1 MGTAKKALL
10 AAGLLLAGSACAA
23 AEGGGGAGADWMSWR
38 AADDVT
44 NMASLQRGA
53 RNFMSYC
60 FGCHSLKYERYSR
73 LASDLAI
80 SPEEL
85 QQYLLPPG
93 DKPADYILTVMPDAD
108 AVAWFG
114 KSAPDL
120 SLMARARSTDYL
132 YQFLKTFYIDPTR
145 PTGGNNLR
153 LTATAM
159 PAVLSEL
166 EGLKRAVFKD
176 EQKPGADGKLMTE
189 HVFDHFEAVTPGRM
203 SAAEYDK
210 FVHDT
215 VNFLDYVG
223 EPTQVARRALG
234 IWVVLFLLVFTWLA
248 WLLKQE
254 YWKDVH

>member
-10 AAGLLLAGSACAA
+10 LAWLLVAGSACAA
-23 AEGGGGAGADWMSWR
+23 AAAGGGAGADWMSWR
-38 AADDVT
+38 ADDDVSNT
-44 NMASLQRGA
+44 ASLQRGA
-53 RNFMSYC
+53 RNFMAYC

-73 LASDLAI
+73 LASDLSI
-80 SPEEL
+80 SPEALE
-85 QQYLLPPG
+85 QYLLPPG

-114 KSAPDL
+114 KTAPDL
-120 SLMARARSTDYL
+120 SLIARARGTDYL

-153 LTATAM
+153 LNATAM
-159 PAVLSEL
+159 PEVLSEL

-176 EQKPGADGKLMTE
+176 EQKPGANGQPMSE
-189 HVFDHFEAVTPGRM
+189 QVFDHFESVAPGRL
-203 SAAEYDK
+203 SAAEYDE

-223 EPTQVARRALG
+223 EPTQLERRALG
-234 IWVVLFLLVFTWLA
+234 VWVVLFLLVFTWLA